1 MKRII
6 TATIITLF
14 CACLTAEAQYYEK
27 KVREQKSFLK
37 TLEFEPSVAFTVPM
51 FNGEGMYRDWAI
63 ASLAVELRK
72 NFSDIPMDAGIELA
86 ISANLHRWHE
96 PEKQPGLLQHGL
108 GLRTMSICAVA
119 DYNYYENKTLQ
130 LFAGGGIGIG
140 QRIQSYPGFIPYG
153 DVPVIGLCVNPRAGI
168 ELWDFLRLTTEL
180 RLTSKLFCS
189 YSLRLGI
196 SFGGWQRGKKIK
208 EREAYYNTP
217 VMPDDWFIE

>member
-1 MKRII
+1 MRWPILLI
-6 TATIITLF
+6 LIGFLCVSIP
-14 CACLTAEAQYYEK
+14 AEAQYYEK

-37 TLEFEPSVAFTVPM
+37 TLELEPSVAFTVPM

-63 ASLAVELRK
+63 ASLSLEVRK
-72 NFSDIPMDAGIELA
+72 NFDNIPMDAGIELA
-86 ISANLHRWHE
+86 LSANLHRWHE

-130 LFAGGGIGIG
+130 LFAGGGIGIA
-140 QRIQSYPGFIPYG
+140 QRIQSYPGFTPYN
-153 DVPVIGLCVNPRAGI
+153 DVPVIGVCVNPRTGI
-168 ELWDFLRLTTEL
+168 ELWDFLRLTAEL

-196 SFGGWQRGKKIK
+196 SFGGWKRGKGWAQ
-208 EREAYYNTP
+208 REAELEQW
-217 VMPDDWFIE
+217 DDNPWTNE

>member
-1 MKRII
+1 MRWPILLI
-6 TATIITLF
+6 LISFLCVSIP
-14 CACLTAEAQYYEK
+14 AEAQYYEK

-63 ASLAVELRK
+63 ASLSLEVRK
-72 NFSDIPMDAGIELA
+72 NFDNIPMDAGIELA
-86 ISANLHRWHE
+86 LSANLHRWHE

-108 GLRTMSICAVA
+108 GLRTMSVCAVA

-130 LFAGGGIGIG
+130 LFAGGGIGIA
-140 QRIQSYPGFIPYG
+140 QRIQSYPGFTPYN
-153 DVPVIGLCVNPRAGI
+153 DVPVIGVCVNPRTGI
-168 ELWDFLRLTTEL
+168 ELWDFLRLTAEL

-196 SFGGWQRGKKIK
+196 SFGGWKRGKGWAQ
-208 EREAYYNTP
+208 REAELEQW
-217 VMPDDWFIE
+217 DDNPWTNE